1 MPRTRVYLPV
11 TGADLTTL
19 QRERSLPG
27 PRPACAVT
35 RALEQSQKGAEEE
48 ELEYLALQQAAQ
60 GAVSAAAEAGEP
72 VVVAAAD
79 VEPEDVDGVD
89 MPAAKLPAGR
99 LACSVTVS
107 APVRLARVASFHLGD
122 GIAEVPD
129 SEAAVSGA
137 AVSGAA
143 VSGADSD
150 TVQEIEER
158 ELSWY
163 DVTELPTLVDLVTRG

>member
-79 VEPEDVDGVD
+79 VEPEDVSGVD
-89 MPAAKLPAGR
+89 TPVGQLRDGR
-99 LACSVTVS
+99 LAGSVTVTE
-107 APVRLARVASFHLGD
+107 AVKLARIASFHVSDDVALPPAPAEGD
-122 GIAEVPD
+122 DG
-129 SEAAVSGA
+129 
-137 AVSGAA
+137 
-143 VSGADSD
+143 
-150 TVQEIEER
+150 VQEIEEM

-163 DVTELPTLVDLVTRG
+163 DVTELPAIVGLVAGTGRG

>member
-11 TGADLTTL
+11 TGADLATL
-19 QRERSLPG
+19 KRERALPG
-27 PRPACAVT
+27 PRSACAVT

-60 GAVSAAAEAGEP
+60 AAVPSAAEAGEP

-89 MPAAKLPAGR
+89 TPAGQLPNGR

-107 APVRLARVASFHLGD
+107 EEVRLARIASFHLGD
-122 GIAEVPD
+122 GVAKPPG
-129 SEAAVSGA
+129 SEAT
-137 AVSGAA
+137 
-143 VSGADSD
+143 ADP
-150 TVQEIEER
+150 VQEIEER

-163 DVTELPTLVDLVTRG
+163 DVTELPTLVELVTRG